1 MTPLGYGTLEENL
14 EEETVE
20 DKSGKQNV
28 VSIPKEPFKT
38 FLSGLF
44 LLSGFLATTI
54 SLSVIHDHV
63 PLTPSLPD
71 EVLDHVGYLSWGLTA
86 SEAILV
92 INVLM
97 AVTVV
102 ILHHHRLIILRRV
115 WFLLGLLYYYRSITM
130 FVTILPKPDK
140 NYKCMVEEDH
150 VTFFIIVKRVL
161 HIISGGGLSVNG
173 KHVYCGD
180 YIFSGHTFTL
190 VMAYLVI
197 RECIVYPKNYYYNF
211 FILTILRFTIF
222 FLPSPSPVP
231 GAQPPGRGVPAVRE
245 GSLHH

>member
-1 MTPLGYGTLEENL
+1 MSSPGYGTLEENL
-14 EEETVE
+14 REETVE
-20 DKSGKQNV
+20 NKVREQNV
-28 VSIPKEPFKT
+28 IDIPKEPLKT
-38 FLSGLF
+38 VLSGLF

-54 SLSVIHDHV
+54 SLSVTHDHV

-71 EVLDHVGYLSWGLTA
+71 EVLDHVEYLSWGLTA
-86 SEAILV
+86 SEAILI
-92 INVLM
+92 INVIM

-102 ILHHHRLIILRRV
+102 LLHHHRLIILRRV
-115 WFLLGLLYYYRSITM
+115 WFLLGLLYYYRSLTM
-130 FVTILPKPDK
+130 FVTILPKPDE

-150 VTFFIIVKRVL
+150 LTFNIIVKRVL

-197 RECIVYPKNYYYNF
+197 RECITFHNYSSQEN
-211 FILTILRFTIF
+211 
-222 FLPSPSPVP
+222 SS
-231 GAQPPGRGVPAVRE
+231 
-245 GSLHH
+245 

>member
-1 MTPLGYGTLEENL
+1 MSSPGYGTLEENL
-14 EEETVE
+14 REETVE
-20 DKSGKQNV
+20 NKVREQNV
-28 VSIPKEPFKT
+28 IDIPKEPLKT
-38 FLSGLF
+38 VLSGLF

-54 SLSVIHDHV
+54 SLSVTHDHV

-71 EVLDHVGYLSWGLTA
+71 EVLDHVEYLSWGLTA
-86 SEAILV
+86 SEAILI
-92 INVLM
+92 INVIM

-102 ILHHHRLIILRRV
+102 LLHHHRLIILRRV
-115 WFLLGLLYYYRSITM
+115 WFLLGLLYYYRSLTM
-130 FVTILPKPDK
+130 FVTILPKPDE

-150 VTFFIIVKRVL
+150 LTFIIIVKRVL

-197 RECIVYPKNYYYNF
+197 RECITFHNYSSQEN
-211 FILTILRFTIF
+211 
-222 FLPSPSPVP
+222 SS
-231 GAQPPGRGVPAVRE
+231 
-245 GSLHH
+245 

>member
-1 MTPLGYGTLEENL
+1 MESAGYGTLEENL
-14 EEETVE
+14 QEETVE
-20 DKSGKQNV
+20 NKGGEQSRLD
-28 VSIPKEPFKT
+28 IPKEPFKT

-54 SLSVIHDHV
+54 SLSVTHDHV

-71 EVLDHVGYLSWGLTA
+71 EVLDHVEYLSWGLTA
-86 SEAILV
+86 SEAILI
-92 INVLM
+92 INVTM

-115 WFLLGLLYYYRSITM
+115 WFLLGLLYYYRSLTM
-130 FVTILPKPDK
+130 FVTILPKPDE

-150 VTFFIIVKRVL
+150 VTFLIIVKRVL

-197 RECIVYPKNYYYNF
+197 RECKPFHNYSSKEN
-211 FILTILRFTIF
+211 
-222 FLPSPSPVP
+222 
-231 GAQPPGRGVPAVRE
+231 
-245 GSLHH
+245 SLQLFKIHHPHAAISTTCPWCSVF

>member
-1 MTPLGYGTLEENL
+1 MSSPGYGTLEENL
-14 EEETVE
+14 REETVE
-20 DKSGKQNV
+20 NKVREQNV
-28 VSIPKEPFKT
+28 IDIPKEPLKT
-38 FLSGLF
+38 VLSGLF

-54 SLSVIHDHV
+54 SLSVTHDHV

-71 EVLDHVGYLSWGLTA
+71 EVLDHVEYLSWGLTA
-86 SEAILV
+86 SEAILI
-92 INVLM
+92 INVIM

-102 ILHHHRLIILRRV
+102 LLHHHRLIILRRV
-115 WFLLGLLYYYRSITM
+115 WFLLGLLYYYRSLTM
-130 FVTILPKPDK
+130 FVTILPKPDE

-150 VTFFIIVKRVL
+150 LTFIIIVKRVL

-197 RECIVYPKNYYYNF
+197 RECISFHNYSSQEN
-211 FILTILRFTIF
+211 
-222 FLPSPSPVP
+222 SS
-231 GAQPPGRGVPAVRE
+231 
-245 GSLHH
+245 

>member
-1 MTPLGYGTLEENL
+1 MESTGYGTLEENL
-14 EEETVE
+14 QEGTVGNKREE
-20 DKSGKQNV
+20 QNTLD
-28 VSIPKEPFKT
+28 IPKEPFKT

-54 SLSVIHDHV
+54 SLSVTHDHV

-71 EVLDHVGYLSWGLTA
+71 EVLDHVEYLSWGLTA
-86 SEAILV
+86 SEAILI
-92 INVLM
+92 INVTM

-115 WFLLGLLYYYRSITM
+115 WFLLGLLYYYRSLTM

-150 VTFFIIVKRVL
+150 VTFLIIVKRVL

-180 YIFSGHTFTL
+180 YIFSGHTVIF
-190 VMAYLVI
+190 VMAYL
-197 RECIVYPKNYYYNF
+197 CIK
-211 FILTILRFTIF
+211 
-222 FLPSPSPVP
+222 
-231 GAQPPGRGVPAVRE
+231 QCK
-245 GSLHH
+245 

>member
-1 MTPLGYGTLEENL
+1 MSSPGYGTLEENL
-14 EEETVE
+14 QEETVE
-20 DKSGKQNV
+20 NKVGDGEQTILD
-28 VSIPKEPFKT
+28 IPKEPFKT

-54 SLSVIHDHV
+54 SLSVTHDHV

-71 EVLDHVGYLSWGLTA
+71 EVLDHVEYLSWGLTA
-86 SEAILV
+86 SEAILI
-92 INVLM
+92 INVTM

-115 WFLLGLLYYYRSITM
+115 WFLLGLLYYYRSLTM
-130 FVTILPKPDK
+130 FVTILPKPDE

-150 VTFFIIVKRVL
+150 VTFLIIVKRVL

-197 RECIVYPKNYYYNF
+197 RECKPFQIYSSKENSSYLF
-211 FILTILRFTIF
+211 KIHH
-222 FLPSPSPVP
+222 
-231 GAQPPGRGVPAVRE
+231 PPAAFSTTCP
-245 GSLHH
+245 

>member
-1 MTPLGYGTLEENL
+1 MSSAGYGTLEENSQG
-14 EEETVE
+14 EIIE
-20 DKSGKQNV
+20 DNSGDKKV
-28 VSIPKEPFKT
+28 ADIPKEPFKT

-54 SLSVIHDHV
+54 SLSLTHDHV

-71 EVLDHVGYLSWGLTA
+71 EILDHVKYFSWGLTA
-86 SEAILV
+86 SEAILIV
-92 INVLM
+92 NVLM

-115 WFLLGLLYYYRSITM
+115 WFLLGLLYYYRSLTM

-140 NYKCMVEEDH
+140 NYECMVEEDH
-150 VTFFIIVKRVL
+150 ITFLIIVKRVL

-197 RECIVYPKNYYYNF
+197 RECIAYQKY
-211 FILTILRFTIF
+211 FITIF
-222 FLPSPSPVP
+222 FSSYLFKILHLPSGFSTTCPWCS
-231 GAQPPGRGVPAVRE
+231 ASWAC
-245 GSLHH
+245 SSS